1 MKKLISCVGDFISA
15 RSKSIPSESGVSAR
29 FPVILLLAMAGVG
42 LAALL
47 AGCESASQSFDMALA
62 AQANNSP
69 TASAGS
75 DSSSYGYSTNL
86 LQEGDVVSIM
96 FRYSTNFNTI
106 QKISL
111 DGTLNL
117 QGAGEVKAV
126 NKTVLQ
132 LQDELTRSYQ
142 SLAKDDPITVT
153 VVTPVS
159 AVYVTGTVNRPGKIV
174 LEHPMTVLEAIMEA
188 GGSIPLEA
196 NLSDVLVLRV
206 VDQKQ
211 KVYHINVRRILDGK
225 DSTVFYLKPF
235 DIVRVP
241 EKIFNY

>member
-1 MKKLISCVGDFISA
+1 MKKLISCVGEFISA
-15 RSKSIPSESGVSAR
+15 RSRSIPSEAAASASL
-29 FPVILLLAMAGVG
+29 PVVLLLAMAGAG

-62 AQANNSP
+62 ASA
-69 TASAGS
+69 TAPAVS

-86 LQEGDVVSIM
+86 LQQGDVVSIM

-206 VDQKQ
+206 VDNKQ

-225 DSTVFYLKPF
+225 DSTVFYLQPF